1 MYIYHNILHNRR
13 TFMISKKYSSMLN
26 NTSIIREFAQYASKR
41 AAEIGAENVFNYT
54 IGNPSVPTT
63 DDFNKGLIDL
73 IQNEDSLALHGYSPT
88 LTIYSVRKAVAE
100 SLNRRFGMEYVPEDI
115 FMTSGAAGALAHAIR
130 CVTEPGDE
138 VITFAPYFP
147 EYVPYVDGTGAV
159 LKVVPA
165 DITSFQI
172 NFDAFLEM
180 MNPNVQAILINS
192 PNNPSGI
199 VYSTETITHLAQIL
213 TEKQEEYGHDIYLIS
228 DEPYREIVFEG
239 TDSPFI
245 SKFYDNTICCY
256 SFSKSLSLPGERIG
270 YVVVPNEVENADQ
283 VIDGMEAEIPQ
294 AMYDVRMDELVNDFA
309 FRMEQQGL
317 RLEDYLKYMGQSVDQ
332 FRASFMPQAE
342 KQVKIRLALEAVA
355 AAENIVASEEDV
367 DAEIKRIADQYK
379 MEEKQVRDVVN
390 MDDLKNDLAVTKAID
405 FIKSH
410 ANIVEKAAEAEKAA
424 DAE

>member
-1 MYIYHNILHNRR
+1 
-13 TFMISKKYSSMLN
+13 MISKKYSSMLN
-26 NTSIIREFAQYASKR
+26 NSSIIREFAQYASKR

-213 TEKQEEYGHDIYLIS
+213 SEKQEEYGHDIYLIS

-270 YVVVPNEVENADQ
+270 YVAVNPKCKDAELIINMCGQVSRFTGHNCPSSLIQLGVARVLDETSDLSIYEKNKNILYKELTAMGYECVEPGGTFYMFPKTPIADANEFCNMTAHELDLILVPGD
-283 VIDGMEAEIPQ
+283 
-294 AMYDVRMDELVNDFA
+294 
-309 FRMEQQGL
+309 
-317 RLEDYLKYMGQSVDQ
+317 
-332 FRASFMPQAE
+332 SFMCPGHM
-342 KQVKIRLALEAVA
+342 RLAYCTTTDMVERSLPLFE
-355 AAENIVASEEDV
+355 
-367 DAEIKRIADQYK
+367 
-379 MEEKQVRDVVN
+379 
-390 MDDLKNDLAVTKAID
+390 KAI
-405 FIKSH
+405 KMC
-410 ANIVEKAAEAEKAA
+410 K
-424 DAE
+424 

>member
-1 MYIYHNILHNRR
+1 
-13 TFMISKKYSSMLN
+13 MISKKYSAMLN

-199 VYSTETITHLAQIL
+199 VYSTETITRLAQIL
-213 TEKQEEYGHDIYLIS
+213 SEKQEEYGHDIYLIS

-270 YVVVPNEVENADQ
+270 YVAVNPKCKDAELIINMCGQVSRFTGHNCPSSLIQLGVAKVLDETSDLSIYEKNKNILYKELTAMGYECVEPGGTFYMFPKTPIADANEFCNMTAHELDLILVPGD
-283 VIDGMEAEIPQ
+283 
-294 AMYDVRMDELVNDFA
+294 
-309 FRMEQQGL
+309 
-317 RLEDYLKYMGQSVDQ
+317 
-332 FRASFMPQAE
+332 SFMCLGHM
-342 KQVKIRLALEAVA
+342 RLAYCTTTDMVERSLPLFE
-355 AAENIVASEEDV
+355 
-367 DAEIKRIADQYK
+367 
-379 MEEKQVRDVVN
+379 
-390 MDDLKNDLAVTKAID
+390 KAI
-405 FIKSH
+405 KMC
-410 ANIVEKAAEAEKAA
+410 K
-424 DAE
+424 

>member
-1 MYIYHNILHNRR
+1 
-13 TFMISKKYSSMLN
+13 MISKKYSAMLN

-199 VYSTETITHLAQIL
+199 VYSTETITRLAQIL
-213 TEKQEEYGHDIYLIS
+213 SEKQEEYGHDIYLIS

-270 YVVVPNEVENADQ
+270 YVAVNPKCKDAELIINMCGQVSRFTGHNCPSSLIQLGVAKVLDETSDLSIYEKNKNILYKELTAMGYECVEPGGTFYMFPKTPIADANAFCNMTAHELDLILVPGD
-283 VIDGMEAEIPQ
+283 
-294 AMYDVRMDELVNDFA
+294 
-309 FRMEQQGL
+309 
-317 RLEDYLKYMGQSVDQ
+317 
-332 FRASFMPQAE
+332 SFMCPGHM
-342 KQVKIRLALEAVA
+342 RLAYCTTTDMVERSLPLFE
-355 AAENIVASEEDV
+355 
-367 DAEIKRIADQYK
+367 
-379 MEEKQVRDVVN
+379 
-390 MDDLKNDLAVTKAID
+390 KAI
-405 FIKSH
+405 KMC
-410 ANIVEKAAEAEKAA
+410 K
-424 DAE
+424 

>member
-1 MYIYHNILHNRR
+1 
-13 TFMISKKYSSMLN
+13 MISKKYSSMLN

-73 IQNEDSLALHGYSPT
+73 IQNEDSLTLHGYSPT
-88 LTIYSVRKAVAE
+88 LTIYSVRKAVAD

-180 MNPNVQAILINS
+180 MTPNVQAILINS

-199 VYSTETITHLAQIL
+199 VYSTETITRLAQIL

-270 YVVVPNEVENADQ
+270 YVAVNPKCKDAELIINMCGQVSRFTGHNCPSSLIQLGVAKVLDETSDLSIYEKNKNILYKELTAMGYECVEPGGTFYMFPKTPIADANEFCNMTAHELDLILVPGD
-283 VIDGMEAEIPQ
+283 
-294 AMYDVRMDELVNDFA
+294 
-309 FRMEQQGL
+309 
-317 RLEDYLKYMGQSVDQ
+317 
-332 FRASFMPQAE
+332 SFMCPGHM
-342 KQVKIRLALEAVA
+342 RLAYCTTTDMVERSLPLFE
-355 AAENIVASEEDV
+355 
-367 DAEIKRIADQYK
+367 
-379 MEEKQVRDVVN
+379 
-390 MDDLKNDLAVTKAID
+390 KAI
-405 FIKSH
+405 KMC
-410 ANIVEKAAEAEKAA
+410 K
-424 DAE
+424 

>member
-1 MYIYHNILHNRR
+1 
-13 TFMISKKYSSMLN
+13 MISKKYSAMLN

-199 VYSTETITHLAQIL
+199 VYSTETITRLAQIL
-213 TEKQEEYGHDIYLIS
+213 SEKQEEYGHDIYLIS

-270 YVVVPNEVENADQ
+270 YVAVNPKCKDAELIINMCGQVSRFTGHNCPSSLIQLGVAKVLDETSDLSIYEKNKNILYKELTAMGYECVEPGGTFYMFPKTPIADANEFCNMTAHELDLILVPGD
-283 VIDGMEAEIPQ
+283 
-294 AMYDVRMDELVNDFA
+294 
-309 FRMEQQGL
+309 
-317 RLEDYLKYMGQSVDQ
+317 
-332 FRASFMPQAE
+332 SFMCPGHM
-342 KQVKIRLALEAVA
+342 RLAYCTTTDMVERSLPLFE
-355 AAENIVASEEDV
+355 
-367 DAEIKRIADQYK
+367 
-379 MEEKQVRDVVN
+379 
-390 MDDLKNDLAVTKAID
+390 KAI
-405 FIKSH
+405 KMCR
-410 ANIVEKAAEAEKAA
+410 
-424 DAE
+424 

>member
-88 LTIYSVRKAVAE
+88 LTIYSVRKAVAD

-172 NFDAFLEM
+172 NFDAFLGM

-270 YVVVPNEVENADQ
+270 YVAVNPKCKDAELIINMCGQVSRFTGHNCPSSLIQLGVAKVLDETSDLSIYEKNKNILYKELTAMGYECVEPGGTFYMFPKTPIADANEFCNMTAHELDLILVPGD
-283 VIDGMEAEIPQ
+283 
-294 AMYDVRMDELVNDFA
+294 
-309 FRMEQQGL
+309 
-317 RLEDYLKYMGQSVDQ
+317 
-332 FRASFMPQAE
+332 SFMCPGHM
-342 KQVKIRLALEAVA
+342 RLAYCTTTDMVERSLPLFE
-355 AAENIVASEEDV
+355 
-367 DAEIKRIADQYK
+367 
-379 MEEKQVRDVVN
+379 
-390 MDDLKNDLAVTKAID
+390 KAI
-405 FIKSH
+405 KMC
-410 ANIVEKAAEAEKAA
+410 K
-424 DAE
+424 

>member
-1 MYIYHNILHNRR
+1 
-13 TFMISKKYSSMLN
+13 MISKKYSSMLN

-88 LTIYSVRKAVAE
+88 LTIYSVRKAVAD

-270 YVVVPNEVENADQ
+270 YVAVNPKCKDAELIINMCGQVSRFTGHNCPSSLIQLGVAKVLDETSDLSIYENNKNILYKELTAMGYECVEPGGTFYMFPKTPIADANEFCNMTAHELDLILVPGD
-283 VIDGMEAEIPQ
+283 
-294 AMYDVRMDELVNDFA
+294 
-309 FRMEQQGL
+309 
-317 RLEDYLKYMGQSVDQ
+317 
-332 FRASFMPQAE
+332 SFMCPGHM
-342 KQVKIRLALEAVA
+342 RLAYCTTTDMVERSLPLFE
-355 AAENIVASEEDV
+355 
-367 DAEIKRIADQYK
+367 
-379 MEEKQVRDVVN
+379 
-390 MDDLKNDLAVTKAID
+390 KAI
-405 FIKSH
+405 KMC
-410 ANIVEKAAEAEKAA
+410 K
-424 DAE
+424 

>member
-1 MYIYHNILHNRR
+1 
-13 TFMISKKYSSMLN
+13 MISKKYSSMLN

-73 IQNEDSLALHGYSPT
+73 IQNEDSLTLHGYSPT
-88 LTIYSVRKAVAE
+88 LTIYSVRKAVAD

-270 YVVVPNEVENADQ
+270 YVAVNPKCKDAELIINMCGQVSRFTGHNCPSSLIQLGVAKVLDETSDMSIYEKNKNILYKELTAMGYECVEPGGTFYMFPKTPIADANEFCNMTAHELDLILVPGD
-283 VIDGMEAEIPQ
+283 
-294 AMYDVRMDELVNDFA
+294 
-309 FRMEQQGL
+309 
-317 RLEDYLKYMGQSVDQ
+317 
-332 FRASFMPQAE
+332 SFMCPGHM
-342 KQVKIRLALEAVA
+342 RLAYCTTTDMVERSLPLFE
-355 AAENIVASEEDV
+355 
-367 DAEIKRIADQYK
+367 
-379 MEEKQVRDVVN
+379 
-390 MDDLKNDLAVTKAID
+390 KAI
-405 FIKSH
+405 KMC
-410 ANIVEKAAEAEKAA
+410 K
-424 DAE
+424 

>member
-1 MYIYHNILHNRR
+1 
-13 TFMISKKYSSMLN
+13 MISKKYSSMLN

-63 DDFNKGLIDL
+63 DDFNKGLINL

-270 YVVVPNEVENADQ
+270 YVAVNPKCKDAELIINMCGQVSRFTGHNCPSSLIQLGVARVLDETSDLSIYEKNKNILYKELTAMGYECVEPGGTFYMFPKTPIADANEFCNMTAHELDLILVPGD
-283 VIDGMEAEIPQ
+283 
-294 AMYDVRMDELVNDFA
+294 
-309 FRMEQQGL
+309 
-317 RLEDYLKYMGQSVDQ
+317 
-332 FRASFMPQAE
+332 SFMCPGHM
-342 KQVKIRLALEAVA
+342 RLAYCTTTDMVERSLPLFE
-355 AAENIVASEEDV
+355 
-367 DAEIKRIADQYK
+367 
-379 MEEKQVRDVVN
+379 
-390 MDDLKNDLAVTKAID
+390 KAI
-405 FIKSH
+405 KMC
-410 ANIVEKAAEAEKAA
+410 K
-424 DAE
+424 

>member
-1 MYIYHNILHNRR
+1 
-13 TFMISKKYSSMLN
+13 MISKKYSAMLN

-88 LTIYSVRKAVAE
+88 LTIYSVRKAVAD
-100 SLNRRFGMEYVPEDI
+100 SLNHRFGMEYVPEDI

-199 VYSTETITHLAQIL
+199 VYSTETITRLAQIL

-270 YVVVPNEVENADQ
+270 YVAVNPKCKDAELIINMCGQVSRFTGHNCPSSLIQLGVAKVLDETSDLSIYEKNKNILYKELTAMGYECVEPGGTFYMFPKTPIADANEFCNMTAHELDLILVPGD
-283 VIDGMEAEIPQ
+283 
-294 AMYDVRMDELVNDFA
+294 
-309 FRMEQQGL
+309 
-317 RLEDYLKYMGQSVDQ
+317 
-332 FRASFMPQAE
+332 SFMCPGHM
-342 KQVKIRLALEAVA
+342 RLAYCTTTDMVERSLPLFE
-355 AAENIVASEEDV
+355 
-367 DAEIKRIADQYK
+367 
-379 MEEKQVRDVVN
+379 
-390 MDDLKNDLAVTKAID
+390 KAI
-405 FIKSH
+405 KMC
-410 ANIVEKAAEAEKAA
+410 K
-424 DAE
+424 

>member
-1 MYIYHNILHNRR
+1 
-13 TFMISKKYSSMLN
+13 MISKKYSSMLN

-270 YVVVPNEVENADQ
+270 YVAVNPKCKDAELIINMCGQVSRFTGHNCPSSLIQLGVAMVLDETSDLSIYEKNKNILYKELTAMGYECVEPGGTFYMFPKTPIADANEFCNMTAHELDLILVPGD
-283 VIDGMEAEIPQ
+283 
-294 AMYDVRMDELVNDFA
+294 
-309 FRMEQQGL
+309 
-317 RLEDYLKYMGQSVDQ
+317 
-332 FRASFMPQAE
+332 SFMCPGHM
-342 KQVKIRLALEAVA
+342 RLAYCTTTDMVERSLPLFE
-355 AAENIVASEEDV
+355 
-367 DAEIKRIADQYK
+367 
-379 MEEKQVRDVVN
+379 
-390 MDDLKNDLAVTKAID
+390 KAI
-405 FIKSH
+405 KMC
-410 ANIVEKAAEAEKAA
+410 K
-424 DAE
+424 

>member
-1 MYIYHNILHNRR
+1 
-13 TFMISKKYSSMLN
+13 MISKKYSAMLN

-199 VYSTETITHLAQIL
+199 VYSTETITRLAQIL
-213 TEKQEEYGHDIYLIS
+213 SEKQEEYGHDIYLIS
-228 DEPYREIVFEG
+228 DEPYREIVFAG

-270 YVVVPNEVENADQ
+270 YVAVNPKCKDAELIINMCGQVSRFTGHNCPSSLIQLGVAKVLDETSDLSIYEKNKNILYKELTAMGYECVEPGGTFYMFPKTPITDANEFCNMTAHELDLILVPGD
-283 VIDGMEAEIPQ
+283 
-294 AMYDVRMDELVNDFA
+294 
-309 FRMEQQGL
+309 
-317 RLEDYLKYMGQSVDQ
+317 
-332 FRASFMPQAE
+332 SFMCPGHM
-342 KQVKIRLALEAVA
+342 RLAYCTTTDMVERSLPLFE
-355 AAENIVASEEDV
+355 
-367 DAEIKRIADQYK
+367 
-379 MEEKQVRDVVN
+379 
-390 MDDLKNDLAVTKAID
+390 KAI
-405 FIKSH
+405 KMC
-410 ANIVEKAAEAEKAA
+410 K
-424 DAE
+424 

>member
-1 MYIYHNILHNRR
+1 
-13 TFMISKKYSSMLN
+13 MISKKYSAMLN

-63 DDFNKGLIDL
+63 DDFNNGLID
-73 IQNEDSLALHGYSPT
+73 IIKTEDPLTLHGYSPT

-199 VYSTETITHLAQIL
+199 VYSTETITRLAQIL
-213 TEKQEEYGHDIYLIS
+213 TEKQEEYGHNIYLIS

-270 YVVVPNEVENADQ
+270 YVAVNPKCKDAELIINMCGQVSRFTGHNCPSSLIQLGVARVLDETSDLSIYEKNKNILYKELTAMGYECVEPGGTFYMFPKTPIADANEFCNMTAHELDLILVPGD
-283 VIDGMEAEIPQ
+283 
-294 AMYDVRMDELVNDFA
+294 
-309 FRMEQQGL
+309 
-317 RLEDYLKYMGQSVDQ
+317 
-332 FRASFMPQAE
+332 SFMCPGHM
-342 KQVKIRLALEAVA
+342 RLAYCTTTDMVERSLPLFE
-355 AAENIVASEEDV
+355 
-367 DAEIKRIADQYK
+367 
-379 MEEKQVRDVVN
+379 
-390 MDDLKNDLAVTKAID
+390 KAI
-405 FIKSH
+405 KMC
-410 ANIVEKAAEAEKAA
+410 K
-424 DAE
+424 

>member
-1 MYIYHNILHNRR
+1 
-13 TFMISKKYSSMLN
+13 MISKKYSAMLN

-199 VYSTETITHLAQIL
+199 VYSTETITRLAQIL
-213 TEKQEEYGHDIYLIS
+213 SEKQEEYGHDIYLIS

-270 YVVVPNEVENADQ
+270 YVAVNPKCKDAELIINMCGQVSRFTGHNCPSSLIQLGVAKVLDETSDLSIYEKNKNILYKELTAMGYECVEPGGTFYMFPKTPIADANEFCNMTAHELDLILVPGD
-283 VIDGMEAEIPQ
+283 
-294 AMYDVRMDELVNDFA
+294 
-309 FRMEQQGL
+309 
-317 RLEDYLKYMGQSVDQ
+317 
-332 FRASFMPQAE
+332 SFMCPGHM
-342 KQVKIRLALEAVA
+342 RLAYCTTTDMIERSLPLFE
-355 AAENIVASEEDV
+355 
-367 DAEIKRIADQYK
+367 
-379 MEEKQVRDVVN
+379 
-390 MDDLKNDLAVTKAID
+390 KAI
-405 FIKSH
+405 KMC
-410 ANIVEKAAEAEKAA
+410 K
-424 DAE
+424 

>member
-1 MYIYHNILHNRR
+1 
-13 TFMISKKYSSMLN
+13 MISKKYSAMLN

-199 VYSTETITHLAQIL
+199 VYSTETITRLAQIL
-213 TEKQEEYGHDIYLIS
+213 SEKQEEYGHDIYLIS

-270 YVVVPNEVENADQ
+270 YMAVNPKCRDAELIINMCGQVSRFTGHNCPSSLIQLGVAKVLDETSDLSIYEKNKNILYKELTAMGYECVEPGGTFYMFPKTPIADANEFCNMTAHELDLILVPGD
-283 VIDGMEAEIPQ
+283 
-294 AMYDVRMDELVNDFA
+294 
-309 FRMEQQGL
+309 
-317 RLEDYLKYMGQSVDQ
+317 
-332 FRASFMPQAE
+332 SFMCPGHM
-342 KQVKIRLALEAVA
+342 RLAYCTTTDMVERSLPLFE
-355 AAENIVASEEDV
+355 
-367 DAEIKRIADQYK
+367 
-379 MEEKQVRDVVN
+379 
-390 MDDLKNDLAVTKAID
+390 KAI
-405 FIKSH
+405 KMC
-410 ANIVEKAAEAEKAA
+410 K
-424 DAE
+424 

>member
-1 MYIYHNILHNRR
+1 
-13 TFMISKKYSSMLN
+13 MISKKYSSMLN

-73 IQNEDSLALHGYSPT
+73 IQNEDSLTLHGYSPT
-88 LTIYSVRKAVAE
+88 LTIYSVRKAVAD

-180 MNPNVQAILINS
+180 LNPNVQAILINS

-199 VYSTETITHLAQIL
+199 VYSTETITRLAQIL

-239 TDSPFI
+239 TDSPFL

-270 YVVVPNEVENADQ
+270 YVAVNPKCKDAELIINMCGQVSRFTGHNCPSSLIQLGVARVLDETSDLSIYEKNKNILYKELTAMGYECVEPGGTFYMFPKTPIADANEFCNMTAHELDLILVPGD
-283 VIDGMEAEIPQ
+283 
-294 AMYDVRMDELVNDFA
+294 
-309 FRMEQQGL
+309 
-317 RLEDYLKYMGQSVDQ
+317 
-332 FRASFMPQAE
+332 SFMCPGHM
-342 KQVKIRLALEAVA
+342 RLAYCTTTDMVERSLPLFE
-355 AAENIVASEEDV
+355 
-367 DAEIKRIADQYK
+367 
-379 MEEKQVRDVVN
+379 
-390 MDDLKNDLAVTKAID
+390 KAI
-405 FIKSH
+405 KMC
-410 ANIVEKAAEAEKAA
+410 K
-424 DAE
+424 

>member
-199 VYSTETITHLAQIL
+199 VYSTDTITRLAQIL

-270 YVVVPNEVENADQ
+270 YVAVNPKCKDAELIINMCGQVSRFTGHNCPSSLIQLGVAKVLDETSDLSIYEKNKNILYKELTAMGYECVEPGGTFYMFPKTPIADANEFCNMTAHELDLILVPGD
-283 VIDGMEAEIPQ
+283 
-294 AMYDVRMDELVNDFA
+294 
-309 FRMEQQGL
+309 
-317 RLEDYLKYMGQSVDQ
+317 
-332 FRASFMPQAE
+332 SFMCPGHM
-342 KQVKIRLALEAVA
+342 RLAYCTTTDMVERSLPLFE
-355 AAENIVASEEDV
+355 
-367 DAEIKRIADQYK
+367 
-379 MEEKQVRDVVN
+379 
-390 MDDLKNDLAVTKAID
+390 KAI
-405 FIKSH
+405 KMC
-410 ANIVEKAAEAEKAA
+410 K
-424 DAE
+424 

>member
-1 MYIYHNILHNRR
+1 
-13 TFMISKKYSSMLN
+13 MISKKYSSMLN

-270 YVVVPNEVENADQ
+270 YVAVNPKCKDAELIINMCGQVSRFTGHNCPSSLIQLGVARVLDETSDLSIYEKNKNILYKELTAMGYECVEPGGTFYMFPKTPIADANAFCRMTASKLDLILVPGD
-283 VIDGMEAEIPQ
+283 
-294 AMYDVRMDELVNDFA
+294 
-309 FRMEQQGL
+309 
-317 RLEDYLKYMGQSVDQ
+317 
-332 FRASFMPQAE
+332 SFMCPGHM
-342 KQVKIRLALEAVA
+342 RLAYCTTTDMVERSLPLFE
-355 AAENIVASEEDV
+355 
-367 DAEIKRIADQYK
+367 
-379 MEEKQVRDVVN
+379 
-390 MDDLKNDLAVTKAID
+390 KAI
-405 FIKSH
+405 KMC
-410 ANIVEKAAEAEKAA
+410 K
-424 DAE
+424 

>member
-1 MYIYHNILHNRR
+1 
-13 TFMISKKYSSMLN
+13 MISKKYSSMLN

-41 AAEIGAENVFNYT
+41 AAEIGADNVFNYT

-270 YVVVPNEVENADQ
+270 YVAVNPKCKDAELIINMCGQVSRFTGHNCPSSLIQLGVARVLDETSDLSIYEKNKNILYKELTAMGYECVEPGGTFYMFPKTPIADANEFCNMTAHELDLILVPGD
-283 VIDGMEAEIPQ
+283 
-294 AMYDVRMDELVNDFA
+294 
-309 FRMEQQGL
+309 
-317 RLEDYLKYMGQSVDQ
+317 
-332 FRASFMPQAE
+332 SFMCPGHM
-342 KQVKIRLALEAVA
+342 RLAYCTTTDMVERSLPLFE
-355 AAENIVASEEDV
+355 
-367 DAEIKRIADQYK
+367 
-379 MEEKQVRDVVN
+379 
-390 MDDLKNDLAVTKAID
+390 KAI
-405 FIKSH
+405 KMC
-410 ANIVEKAAEAEKAA
+410 K
-424 DAE
+424 

>member
-1 MYIYHNILHNRR
+1 
-13 TFMISKKYSSMLN
+13 MLN

-270 YVVVPNEVENADQ
+270 YVAVNPKCKDAELIINMCGQVSRFTGHNCPSSLIQLGVARVLDETSDLSIYEKNKNILYKELTAMGYECVEPGGTFYMFPKTPIADANEFCNMTAHELDLILVPGD
-283 VIDGMEAEIPQ
+283 
-294 AMYDVRMDELVNDFA
+294 
-309 FRMEQQGL
+309 
-317 RLEDYLKYMGQSVDQ
+317 
-332 FRASFMPQAE
+332 SFMCPGHM
-342 KQVKIRLALEAVA
+342 RLAYCTTTDMVERSLPLFE
-355 AAENIVASEEDV
+355 
-367 DAEIKRIADQYK
+367 
-379 MEEKQVRDVVN
+379 
-390 MDDLKNDLAVTKAID
+390 KAI
-405 FIKSH
+405 KMC
-410 ANIVEKAAEAEKAA
+410 K
-424 DAE
+424 

>member
-1 MYIYHNILHNRR
+1 
-13 TFMISKKYSSMLN
+13 MISKKYSSMLN

-73 IQNEDSLALHGYSPT
+73 IQNEDSLALHSYSPT

-270 YVVVPNEVENADQ
+270 YVAVNPKCKDAELIINMCGQVSRFTGHNCPSSLIQLGVAKVLDETSDLSIYEKNKNILYKELTAMGYECVEPGGTFYMFPKTPIADANEFCNMTAHELDLILVPGD
-283 VIDGMEAEIPQ
+283 
-294 AMYDVRMDELVNDFA
+294 
-309 FRMEQQGL
+309 
-317 RLEDYLKYMGQSVDQ
+317 
-332 FRASFMPQAE
+332 SFMCPGHM
-342 KQVKIRLALEAVA
+342 RLAYCTTTDMVERSLPLFE
-355 AAENIVASEEDV
+355 
-367 DAEIKRIADQYK
+367 
-379 MEEKQVRDVVN
+379 
-390 MDDLKNDLAVTKAID
+390 KAI
-405 FIKSH
+405 KMC
-410 ANIVEKAAEAEKAA
+410 K
-424 DAE
+424 

>member
-1 MYIYHNILHNRR
+1 
-13 TFMISKKYSSMLN
+13 MISKKYSSMLN

-228 DEPYREIVFEG
+228 DEPYREILFEG

-270 YVVVPNEVENADQ
+270 YVAVNPKCKDAELIINMCGQVSRFTGHNCPSSLIQLGVARVLDETSDLSIYEKNKNILYKELTAMGYECVEPGGTFYMFPKTPIADANEFCNMTAHELDLILVPGD
-283 VIDGMEAEIPQ
+283 
-294 AMYDVRMDELVNDFA
+294 
-309 FRMEQQGL
+309 
-317 RLEDYLKYMGQSVDQ
+317 
-332 FRASFMPQAE
+332 SFMCPGHM
-342 KQVKIRLALEAVA
+342 RLAYCTTTDMVERSLPLFE
-355 AAENIVASEEDV
+355 
-367 DAEIKRIADQYK
+367 
-379 MEEKQVRDVVN
+379 
-390 MDDLKNDLAVTKAID
+390 KAI
-405 FIKSH
+405 KMC
-410 ANIVEKAAEAEKAA
+410 K
-424 DAE
+424 

>member
-1 MYIYHNILHNRR
+1 
-13 TFMISKKYSSMLN
+13 MISKKYSAMLN

-159 LKVVPA
+159 LNVVPA
-165 DITSFQI
+165 DTTSFQI
-172 NFDAFLEM
+172 NFDAFLDM

-199 VYSTETITHLAQIL
+199 VYSTETITRLAQIL
-213 TEKQEEYGHDIYLIS
+213 SEKQEEYGHDIYLIS
-228 DEPYREIVFEG
+228 DEPYREIVFAG

-270 YVVVPNEVENADQ
+270 YVAVNPKCKDAELIINMCGQVSRFTGHNCPSSLIQLGVAKVLDETSDLSIYEKNKNILYKELTAMGYECVEPGGTFYMFPKTPIADANEFCNMTAHELDLILVPGD
-283 VIDGMEAEIPQ
+283 
-294 AMYDVRMDELVNDFA
+294 
-309 FRMEQQGL
+309 
-317 RLEDYLKYMGQSVDQ
+317 
-332 FRASFMPQAE
+332 SFMCPGHM
-342 KQVKIRLALEAVA
+342 RLAYCTTTDMVERSLPLFE
-355 AAENIVASEEDV
+355 
-367 DAEIKRIADQYK
+367 
-379 MEEKQVRDVVN
+379 
-390 MDDLKNDLAVTKAID
+390 KAI
-405 FIKSH
+405 KMC
-410 ANIVEKAAEAEKAA
+410 K
-424 DAE
+424 

>member
-1 MYIYHNILHNRR
+1 
-13 TFMISKKYSSMLN
+13 MISKKYSSMLN

-73 IQNEDSLALHGYSPT
+73 IQNEDSLTLHGYSPT
-88 LTIYSVRKAVAE
+88 LTIYSVRKAVAD

-115 FMTSGAAGALAHAIR
+115 FMTSGAAGALANTIR

-199 VYSTETITHLAQIL
+199 VYSTETITRLAQIL

-270 YVVVPNEVENADQ
+270 YVAVNPKCKDAELIINMCGQVSRFTGHNCPSSLIQLGVAKVLDETSDLSIYEKNKNILYKELTAMGYECVEPGGTFYMFPKTPIADANEFCNMTAHELDLILVPGD
-283 VIDGMEAEIPQ
+283 
-294 AMYDVRMDELVNDFA
+294 
-309 FRMEQQGL
+309 
-317 RLEDYLKYMGQSVDQ
+317 
-332 FRASFMPQAE
+332 SFMCPGHM
-342 KQVKIRLALEAVA
+342 RLAYCTTTDMVERSLPLFE
-355 AAENIVASEEDV
+355 
-367 DAEIKRIADQYK
+367 
-379 MEEKQVRDVVN
+379 
-390 MDDLKNDLAVTKAID
+390 KAI
-405 FIKSH
+405 KMC
-410 ANIVEKAAEAEKAA
+410 K
-424 DAE
+424 

>member
-1 MYIYHNILHNRR
+1 
-13 TFMISKKYSSMLN
+13 MISKKYSSMLN

-270 YVVVPNEVENADQ
+270 YVAVNPKCKDAELIINMCGQVSRFTGHNCPSSLIQLGVARVLDETSDLSIYEKNKNILYKELTAMEYECVEPGGTFYMFPKTPIADANEFCNMTAHELDLILVPGD
-283 VIDGMEAEIPQ
+283 
-294 AMYDVRMDELVNDFA
+294 
-309 FRMEQQGL
+309 
-317 RLEDYLKYMGQSVDQ
+317 
-332 FRASFMPQAE
+332 SFMCPGHM
-342 KQVKIRLALEAVA
+342 RLAYCTTTDMVERSLPLFE
-355 AAENIVASEEDV
+355 
-367 DAEIKRIADQYK
+367 
-379 MEEKQVRDVVN
+379 
-390 MDDLKNDLAVTKAID
+390 KAI
-405 FIKSH
+405 KMC
-410 ANIVEKAAEAEKAA
+410 K
-424 DAE
+424 

>member
-1 MYIYHNILHNRR
+1 
-13 TFMISKKYSSMLN
+13 MISKKYSSMLN

-73 IQNEDSLALHGYSPT
+73 IQNEDSLTLHGYSPT
-88 LTIYSVRKAVAE
+88 LTIYSVRKAVAD

-172 NFDAFLEM
+172 NFDTFLEM

-199 VYSTETITHLAQIL
+199 VYSTETITRLAQIL

-270 YVVVPNEVENADQ
+270 YVAVNPKCKDAELIINMCGQVSRFTGHNCPSSLIQLGVAKVLDETSDLSIYEKNKNILYKELTAMGYECVEPGGTFYMFPKTPIADANEFCNMTAHELDLILVPGD
-283 VIDGMEAEIPQ
+283 
-294 AMYDVRMDELVNDFA
+294 
-309 FRMEQQGL
+309 
-317 RLEDYLKYMGQSVDQ
+317 
-332 FRASFMPQAE
+332 SFMCPGHM
-342 KQVKIRLALEAVA
+342 RLAYCTTTDMVERSLPLFE
-355 AAENIVASEEDV
+355 
-367 DAEIKRIADQYK
+367 
-379 MEEKQVRDVVN
+379 
-390 MDDLKNDLAVTKAID
+390 KAI
-405 FIKSH
+405 KMC
-410 ANIVEKAAEAEKAA
+410 K
-424 DAE
+424 

>member
-1 MYIYHNILHNRR
+1 
-13 TFMISKKYSSMLN
+13 MISKKYSSMLN

-73 IQNEDSLALHGYSPT
+73 IQNEDSLTLHGYSPT
-88 LTIYSVRKAVAE
+88 LTIYSVRKAVAD

-199 VYSTETITHLAQIL
+199 VYSTETITRLAQIL

-270 YVVVPNEVENADQ
+270 YVAVNPKCKYAELIINMCGQVSRFTGHNCPSSLIQLGVAKVLDETSDLSIYEKNKNILYKELTAMGYECVEPGGTFYMFPKTPIADANEFCNMTAHELDLILVPGD
-283 VIDGMEAEIPQ
+283 
-294 AMYDVRMDELVNDFA
+294 
-309 FRMEQQGL
+309 
-317 RLEDYLKYMGQSVDQ
+317 
-332 FRASFMPQAE
+332 SFMCPGHM
-342 KQVKIRLALEAVA
+342 RLAYCTTTDMVERSLPLFE
-355 AAENIVASEEDV
+355 
-367 DAEIKRIADQYK
+367 
-379 MEEKQVRDVVN
+379 
-390 MDDLKNDLAVTKAID
+390 KAI
-405 FIKSH
+405 KMC
-410 ANIVEKAAEAEKAA
+410 K
-424 DAE
+424 